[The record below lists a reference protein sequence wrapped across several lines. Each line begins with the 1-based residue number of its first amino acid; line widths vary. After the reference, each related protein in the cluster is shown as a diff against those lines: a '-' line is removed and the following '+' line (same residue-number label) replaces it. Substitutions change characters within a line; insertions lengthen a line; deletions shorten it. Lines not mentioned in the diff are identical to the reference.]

1 MGKLKNL
8 KPRLASMRSRLA
20 CEGSGTHGQY
30 DRWRDENQS
39 WRALYKTARWQKLR
53 WQVLVRDAFT
63 CGMCRRVE
71 GNTSQLVC
79 DHVEPH
85 HGDHDKFWSGPF
97 QTLCKQC
104 HDSEKQR
111 IEQPY
116 RQARQLIE

>member
-20 CEGSGTHGQY
+20 RDGSGTRDQY

-63 CGMCRRVE
+63 CQMPG
-71 GNTSQLVC
+71 
-79 DHVEPH
+79 
-85 HGDHDKFWSGPF
+85 
-97 QTLCKQC
+97 

-116 RQARQLIE
+116 RQARQFID